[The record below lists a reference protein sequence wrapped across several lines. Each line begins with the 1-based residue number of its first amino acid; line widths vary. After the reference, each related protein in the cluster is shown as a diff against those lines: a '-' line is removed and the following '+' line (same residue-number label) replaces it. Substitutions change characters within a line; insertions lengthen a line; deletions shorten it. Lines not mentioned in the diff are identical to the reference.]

1 VAARKRVARKTM
13 SRYFALLS
21 IVFMMGFVMVF
32 DKVHL
37 ENRNARFCLTGV
49 LSRQEVDQLLRILM
63 ACQES

>member
-1 VAARKRVARKTM
+1 M

-37 ENRNARFCLTGV
+37 KNRNARFCRKGV
-49 LSRQEVDQLLRILM
+49 LSRQEVDRLLRIM
-63 ACQES
+63 SACQES

>member
-1 VAARKRVARKTM
+1 M

-37 ENRNARFCLTGV
+37 KNCNVRFCKKGV
-49 LSRQEVDQLLRILM
+49 LSRQEVDQLLRIM
-63 ACQES
+63 SACGEC

>member
-1 VAARKRVARKTM
+1 M

-37 ENRNARFCLTGV
+37 ERRNDRLWKTGLLT
-49 LSRQEVDQLLRILM
+49 RQEVDRLVRILS
-63 ACQES
+63 ACQEG